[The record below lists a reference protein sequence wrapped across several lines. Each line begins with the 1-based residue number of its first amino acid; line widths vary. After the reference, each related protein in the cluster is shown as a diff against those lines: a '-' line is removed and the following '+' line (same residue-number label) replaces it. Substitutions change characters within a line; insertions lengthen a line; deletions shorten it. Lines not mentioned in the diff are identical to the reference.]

1 MLKGGID
8 LQYFGR
14 ALVSHQEGYEL
25 YLCEEGP
32 LAEDALGEPHNLSG

>member
-25 YLCEEGP
+25 YLCV
-32 LAEDALGEPHNLSG
+32 AEDALGEPHNLSG